1 MSSIY
6 VNDIVFFF
14 DIKNTGDLTL
24 KKDILEKLKY
34 ISCFQLVKTQH
45 KDKWD
50 WSLSTWICGYQVC
63 IWKWYL

>member
-45 KDKWD
+45 KDK
-50 WSLSTWICGYQVC
+50 
-63 IWKWYL
+63 